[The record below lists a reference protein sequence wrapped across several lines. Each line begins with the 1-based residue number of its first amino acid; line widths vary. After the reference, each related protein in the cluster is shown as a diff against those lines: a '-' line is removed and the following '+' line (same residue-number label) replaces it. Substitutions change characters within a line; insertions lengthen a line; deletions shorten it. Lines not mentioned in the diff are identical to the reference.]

1 AGQART
7 QIAAECLQREQ
18 PQVGRAAGVAGD
30 RDGGFSDGLVV
41 DLIIPRSELGQDLR
55 SVHGPAPPSGNNY
68 WTVRTP
74 DDVRE
79 CPPLM
84 RVAGFSGSHQP
95 DGVRAS
101 VAAAAGPLRLRGN
114 GSEGQRKSRA
124 REQSDTFT
132 APPYSSPP
140 AAGAGRGESRWRPP
154 GSAEQPYPLVGGPT
168 GQPVPAARS
177 RGSPPSP
184 LSPGDTCL
192 HGLTS
197 EEMPPRR
204 RTSSHPAAPSPPQ
217 RTRSTQEVQGPETT

>member
-1 AGQART
+1 MGKLRLAGQART
-7 QIAAECLQREQ
+7 QIADECLQREQ

-132 APPYSSPP
+132 APPYSSRPVCTGRILLGSLERWEPP
-140 AAGAGRGESRWRPP
+140 DQVVRDFADHLI
-154 GSAEQPYPLVGGPT
+154 LV
-168 GQPVPAARS
+168 
-177 RGSPPSP
+177 
-184 LSPGDTCL
+184 
-192 HGLTS
+192 
-197 EEMPPRR
+197 
-204 RTSSHPAAPSPPQ
+204 
-217 RTRSTQEVQGPETT
+217 